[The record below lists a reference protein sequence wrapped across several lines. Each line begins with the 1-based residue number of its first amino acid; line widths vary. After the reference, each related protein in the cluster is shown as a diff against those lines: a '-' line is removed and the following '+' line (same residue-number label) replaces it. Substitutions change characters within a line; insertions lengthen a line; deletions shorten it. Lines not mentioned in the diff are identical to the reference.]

1 MSLCYIIYKL
11 YIDFA
16 FAMVGE
22 QSVPVD
28 SIHTYGKFSR
38 EKIFQFQSM
47 QKIWYLIKHVQ
58 ISVSL
63 HLKGL
68 GLPTFSCP
76 AGQFSRPFPLRRTVN
91 TNTFFENVDLYL
103 SQHHVTRWHVNG
115 AFSFQCEDL
124 IWNAYLMLS
133 CEKGDFFIFIL
144 SVHQIHFS
152 PKLSYV
158 TQKSKT
164 A

>member
-11 YIDFA
+11 YIEFA

-38 EKIFQFQSM
+38 KKIFQFQSM
-47 QKIWYLIKHVQ
+47 QKTWILIKHVQ

-63 HLKGL
+63 HLKGP
-68 GLPTFSCP
+68 GRPTFSYPEC
-76 AGQFSRPFPLRRTVN
+76 QFSRPFLLRRTVN
-91 TNTFFENVDLYL
+91 TNTFCENVDLYL

-115 AFSFQCEDL
+115 AFFISMWRPNLECIHHAKKGIFLYLYYQC
-124 IWNAYLMLS
+124 IR
-133 CEKGDFFIFIL
+133 FIF
-144 SVHQIHFS
+144 HQSCHMS
-152 PKLSYV
+152 LRKVKLLN
-158 TQKSKT
+158 
-164 A
+164 